1 MRYLRKLTLIV
12 SVMAL
17 LSAISYQLSA
27 GATAQ
32 GGAITIEPFYQEI
45 VIPDKAKNSYFIKLT
60 NNTNKQQ
67 NFRLKTADF
76 GSLDETGGVAFIGI
90 TKPDVNYK
98 YGLTTWLS
106 LDQQFVVLRPGETQ
120 QIEFA
125 IIFRDSKNRLNTGMV
140 CARLVAAKNRLKE
153 RVDSILY
160 WLDRYGEWGEAI
172 SIFLTFHRHYL
183 PRLEIRLAQLSEN
196 EIFQNEKNGNNAA
209 TIARVEN
216 IMREIDNL
224 QFFGG
229 WRKWAMQCNKDLALC
244 RGHVSKGNIA
254 EAAYILKKIRQ
265 ATRLKLVQYEIHEL
279 LLRIDMDQME
289 KTQNSPDHI
298 KTIQIIEEVLDSID
312 ETGFRTPVIDELR
325 EKLSAASALL
335 AKDMGPK
342 DHKEMKD
349 CLRFAYQKI

>member
-1 MRYLRKLTLIV
+1 
-12 SVMAL
+12 MAL

-125 IIFRDSKNRLNTGMV
+125 ITKIDSLTAGGHYGAILVTPDTGEKQTDNSTV
-140 CARLVAAKNRLKE
+140 EVSPVVSSL
-153 RVDSILY
+153 IL
-160 WLDRYGEWGEAI
+160 
-172 SIFLTFHRHYL
+172 
-183 PRLEIRLAQLSEN
+183 
-196 EIFQNEKNGNNAA
+196 
-209 TIARVEN
+209 
-216 IMREIDNL
+216 
-224 QFFGG
+224 
-229 WRKWAMQCNKDLALC
+229 
-244 RGHVSKGNIA
+244 
-254 EAAYILKKIRQ
+254 LKKVGGEIYNLG
-265 ATRLKLVQYEIHEL
+265 LKSSIS
-279 LLRIDMDQME
+279 D
-289 KTQNSPDHI
+289 
-298 KTIQIIEEVLDSID
+298 DSLFSLPSRV
-312 ETGFRTPVIDELR
+312 T
-325 EKLSAASALL
+325 
-335 AKDMGPK
+335 
-342 DHKEMKD
+342 
-349 CLRFAYQKI
+349 LRFANDGNVHIVPRGTVTVTDSRGAIISEGLINADSGYILPESIRQFQTSLKNVKNAWLPGYYNLNIKYRYDGNDSFTTKTIRLFYVGQASRALVLVIVTAGLILLVIKRKKLIKSIRKN